1 MDVDEL
7 LLLRLGLLGLLL
19 VFILLVGL
27 SMSGAVKLRGTGGGA
42 PAAASRARGAS
53 LQVVG
58 PAESGI
64 APGTAYE
71 LAGVMTIGRSGDN
84 SIVIVD
90 PSVSS
95 VHAEVRRVR
104 GAWVIVDLDSTNGT
118 LVGDRPVDGR
128 GQSLRPGDRV
138 TVGAV
143 VLRYQA

>member
-19 VFILLVGL
+19 IFVLVVAL
-27 SMSGAVKLRGTGGGA
+27 TMSGAVRIRTSA
-42 PAAASRARGAS
+42 PQPAPSARQRAA

-64 APGTAYE
+64 EPGTSFE
-71 LAGVMTIGRSGDN
+71 LAGIMTIGRSHDN
-84 SIVIVD
+84 SIIIVD

-104 GAWVIVDLDSTNGT
+104 GAWVLKDLDSTNGT

-128 GQSLRPGDRV
+128 GLQLRPGDRV
-138 TVGAV
+138 TIGAV
-143 VLRYQA
+143 VLRFQA